1 MSENMDERLRELLAD
16 QAVFGL
22 SAEESR
28 ELSEVSDGGS
38 SSMDALTLELAAAAV
53 LLAETPV
60 EPMPEHLQAR
70 VLAAAEQHFADNDIQ
85 PTFAPAA
92 VASRPSWFGWLGW
105 AFAAVAITAL
115 GLNLVLTRSSS
126 GPIATATPSPTPVV
140 LTPAQ
145 QREQLM
151 ASPDVARAEW
161 TNGNMPGVEVS
172 GDVVWSDAK
181 QAGYMTFRGL
191 PVNDANTAV
200 YQLWIFDETQSD
212 KTPIDGGVFN
222 VTADGEVIIP
232 IDAKLK
238 ARNPKAFAVTMEK
251 PGGVVVSDRKKIA
264 ALAPVKP
271 AQT

>member
-1 MSENMDERLRELLAD
+1 MKENMDERLRELLAD

-22 SAEESR
+22 TAEEAR
-28 ELSEVSDGGS
+28 ELSELSDGAS

-60 EPMPEHLQAR
+60 EPMPEHLRTKILAQA
-70 VLAAAEQHFADNDIQ
+70 EEHFAADVQ
-85 PTFAPAA
+85 PTFVPELAPA
-92 VASRPSWFGWLGW
+92 RPSWFSWLGW
-105 AFAAVAITAL
+105 AFATIAIAAL
-115 GLNLVLTRSSS
+115 GINLYVTQNGS
-126 GPIATATPSPTPVV
+126 GTIAKVDPTPTPVV

-145 QREQLM
+145 QREELISL
-151 ASPDVARAEW
+151 ADLARAEW
-161 TNGNMPGVEVS
+161 GKGNMPEMSVT
-172 GDVVWSDAK
+172 GDVVWSDSK

-191 PVNDANTAV
+191 PVNDANKEV

-238 ARNPKAFAVTMEK
+238 ARNPKAFAITMEK

-264 ALAPVKP
+264 ALAPVK
-271 AQT
+271 TSST